1 MFIFTIT
8 GVLFTLSSVLSLLFL
23 LLSLEYE
30 PNVDNVGKIAPFII
44 IYIIALQTFTMLSVR
59 YYQWPRWA
67 IVFISLI
74 SIGLTVFSLINLS
87 GYPNVS
93 YYFISANLVAA
104 VWSFVF
110 FYTPL
115 WDRFIQQRAK
125 IFEQM
130 NGYNPI
136 KRRR

>member
-1 MFIFTIT
+1 
-8 GVLFTLSSVLSLLFL
+8 
-23 LLSLEYE
+23 LEYE